1 MATTEL
7 TNVVNQVQQYW
18 GPQFS
23 MELREKFTLPS
34 LIDRT
39 PGGLSSISQGDRV
52 RVSQV
57 NKTAGQIRT
66 DAQCDFTPELL
77 SVQHVDIICDKRAV
91 SSLEFCDLVE
101 LKSQINMQRAD
112 VREAMRH
119 GMLNQINTCVYQT
132 VAPTVEQT
140 SIATIDAAK
149 LTELTQLADEAFWPE
164 DQRWLLVD
172 PLYRKQ
178 LLDDAT
184 LTSADFGATD
194 RPVIGGQM
202 VLERYGW
209 KIIMDNSAAMKT
221 ELNAGGAGVAMAFI
235 PTWASMV
242 VARED
247 NVQISDRHSNYEFK
261 LVMSVDTVFGV
272 DLNNDGADK
281 HIVVRTGA

>member
-7 TNVVNQVQQYW
+7 ANVVNQVQQFW

-23 MELREKFTLPS
+23 MEFREKFTLPQ

-39 PGGLSSISQGDRV
+39 PGGIGRISQGDRI

-57 NKTAGQIRT
+57 NKTVGQTRT
-66 DAQCDFTPELL
+66 SAECDFTPELL
-77 SVQHVDIICDKRAV
+77 QVQHVDIVCDKRAV

-119 GMLNQINTCVYQT
+119 GMLDQINTCVYQT

-140 SIATIDAAK
+140 GEATIDAAK
-149 LTELTQLADEAFWPE
+149 LTELTQLADEAYWPE

-172 PLYRKQ
+172 PAYRKA

-202 VLERYGW
+202 VLQRYGW
-209 KIIMDNSAAMKT
+209 NIVMDNSAAMKT
-221 ELNAGGAGVAMAFI
+221 VLNGGAAGVAMAFT

-242 VARED
+242 TARED
-247 NVQISDRHSNYEFK
+247 NIQISDRHSNYEFK
-261 LVMSVDTVFGV
+261 LVMSIDTVFGV

-281 HIVVRTGA
+281 HIVVRSGV